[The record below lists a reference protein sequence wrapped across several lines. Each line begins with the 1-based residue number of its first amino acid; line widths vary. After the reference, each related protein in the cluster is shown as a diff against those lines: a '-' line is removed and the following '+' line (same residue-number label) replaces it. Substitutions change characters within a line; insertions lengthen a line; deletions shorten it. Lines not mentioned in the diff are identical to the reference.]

1 MPDKTLLKFSLNGVD
16 LSDFLMKNRNTLKD
30 KDLIYVI
37 SVPQVEN
44 IERLRNRRTKLFK
57 VGKQQDGSNRLR
69 GYTITYGQEE
79 GVGKVRVN
87 YIKLIEKRK
96 GNLSGT
102 RKVAVVERNLINKLK
117 SMNTQEPNRGME
129 YFRATVEQMKT
140 ALSDKSVTNP
150 SLSFEPI
157 RQSSRQSIP
166 NVRLRDYDM
175 RTKCDCC
182 HLCD

>member
-1 MPDKTLLKFSLNGVD
+1 MIFYG
-16 LSDFLMKNRNTLKD
+16 KNRNTLKD

-37 SVPQVEN
+37 SVPQVGN
-44 IERLRNRRTKLFK
+44 IERLRNKRTKLYK
-57 VGKQQDGSNRLR
+57 VGKQQAGSSRLR

-79 GVGKVRVN
+79 VVGKVRVN

-129 YFRATVEQMKT
+129 YFRATTEQMKN
-140 ALSDKSVTNP
+140 ALGDRTVTNP
-150 SLSFEPI
+150 SLSYEPK
-157 RQSSRQSIP
+157 RQSGRQTTP
-166 NVRLRDYDM
+166 NVRLRDYDL
-175 RTKCDCC
+175 RTDCDCC
-182 HLCD
+182 HFCK